1 MVSAVASVEAGLLL
15 WFFYCGALCCNSG
28 GGRGIAGAV
37 VTPAL
42 SSPVTFLRRLVCRGF
57 FFFLSP
63 FFRCLVSAPS
73 RCAVLYLRFAACA
86 FPGVQAGM
94 TGSDS
99 DEARHVSQADLAT
112 FRQDVANE
120 MAQQMAQLQAALD
133 RAMNDFAATIR
144 APAPVG
150 GGCAYGSGEVIH
162 RPV

>member
-1 MVSAVASVEAGLLL
+1 MVCRCTRTLRPGRCIDSTHRFSHLTLLPPLFRSV
-15 WFFYCGALCCNSG
+15 
-28 GGRGIAGAV
+28 
-37 VTPAL
+37 PAL

-57 FFFLSP
+57 LFFLSP

-99 DEARHVSQADLAT
+99 DEARQVSQADLAT

-120 MAQQMAQLQAALD
+120 MAQQMAQLQACLLYTSPSPRDKRQSRMPSSA
-133 RAMNDFAATIR
+133 
-144 APAPVG
+144 
-150 GGCAYGSGEVIH
+150 
-162 RPV
+162 